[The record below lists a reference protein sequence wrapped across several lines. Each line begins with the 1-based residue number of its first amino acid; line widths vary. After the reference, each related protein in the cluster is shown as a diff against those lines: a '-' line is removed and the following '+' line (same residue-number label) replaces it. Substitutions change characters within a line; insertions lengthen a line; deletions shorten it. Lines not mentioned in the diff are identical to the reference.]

1 MSVYFTAY
9 FTNSGAPRTGLS
21 ATITVYKVSDN
32 SAVVNAAAMTEIAG
46 GGYKYLF
53 SAYAATEEYYAV
65 ADGGAALADS
75 ERYAYG
81 ATMLTDAQ
89 VNAEADTALIDYDP
103 PTKTE
108 MDSAFTEV
116 KGVTWSASTDTLEHI
131 RDKETDIETDT
142 QDLQTQVGV
151 DGAGL
156 TSIGDTRLANL
167 DATISS
173 RNSVIPDP
181 AGTLAAYDPPT
192 KNEIDSAFTEIK
204 GATWTASTDTLEHI
218 RDKETDIESDTSE
231 IQAEF
236 ADGGRTDL
244 LIDGIKTKTDEL
256 PSGIAKNVALS
267 NFAFLLVLSSDHV
280 SAATGKTVTATI
292 SKDGG
297 AFASCSNSV
306 IEISNG
312 MYKINLTQTEMNA
325 DIITIIFTASGCDT
339 RVITIYTV

>member
-108 MDSAFTEV
+108 LDSGLALLATPAQVNAEVLDVMNVDTHAEPAQGAPGATVSIFAKINYLYKRFRNKYTE
-116 KGVTWSASTDTLEHI
+116 TA
-131 RDKETDIETDT
+131 T
-142 QDLQTQVGV
+142 QGNVYND
-151 DGAGL
+151 A
-156 TSIGDTRLANL
+156 GDTIDHKVTLS
-167 DATISS
+167 D
-173 RNSVIPDP
+173 D
-181 AGTLAAYDPPT
+181 GTT
-192 KNEIDSAFTEIK
+192 FIK
-204 GATWTASTDTLEHI
+204 S
-218 RDKETDIESDTSE
+218 KYES
-231 IQAEF
+231 
-236 ADGGRTDL
+236 G
-244 LIDGIKTKTDEL
+244 
-256 PSGIAKNVALS
+256 P
-267 NFAFLLVLSSDHV
+267 
-280 SAATGKTVTATI
+280 
-292 SKDGG
+292 
-297 AFASCSNSV
+297 
-306 IEISNG
+306 
-312 MYKINLTQTEMNA
+312 
-325 DIITIIFTASGCDT
+325 
-339 RVITIYTV
+339 